1 MKQDSMPIVMDR
13 IIKRPAKNLM
23 RQNNIMVMDGD
34 KCILQLIGLRQFL
47 SDKFDITKYKNYMLL
62 DVYDKKN
69 VFYIEDYINRKG
81 EVKLN

>member
-1 MKQDSMPIVMDR
+1 MKQDSMPIAMDR

-62 DVYDKKN
+62 DVYDK
-69 VFYIEDYINRKG
+69 RKCFI
-81 EVKLN
+81 